1 MMAKERMER
10 PPSRNIKILKSIQRR
25 QKLYGLSNPNYSKN
39 QSMFLI
45 LMRNICIAYTI
56 RNNTIEKKPT
66 KINFQRQ
73 KTMIKRQKTAVNSLK
88 LHFYKLLVDLFFN
101 FYMNKIHSAYRKCFI
116 LIVFLFR
123 QCHQI
128 NNEENKEQ
136 PEEKPLQSNFLH
148 NN

>member
-73 KTMIKRQKTAVNSLK
+73 KTMIKRQKTAVNSLE
-88 LHFYKLLVDLFFN
+88 LYFDKLLVDLFLIFTRI
-101 FYMNKIHSAYRKCFI
+101 KFI
-116 LIVFLFR
+116 VLI
-123 QCHQI
+123 
-128 NNEENKEQ
+128 ENA
-136 PEEKPLQSNFLH
+136 LY
-148 NN
+148 